1 MTIQPSQSS
10 SQQARLANLNSINNT
25 LSARQNSRKNT
36 GTASGQISSAAARL
50 SGGNKSGGLISGV
63 KTNGLISGRS
73 TTGLINSPGA
83 FLTLNRTRNPLQR
96 SISTLSGVTDL
107 VSKSKST
114 LDKIR
119 DQLKIIRAS
128 ASADKNG
135 TLTGKERAANQKVIN
150 TAIQEIQR
158 LATNGKTSGERVSV
172 GPSAFGTNSDQVVA
186 IKIDSIEPN
195 ASVSFSGSVA
205 AAEAAELV
213 YDGTKNSGVFDTA
226 TFTLS
231 SSLGS
236 AQITIS
242 KDESLSDVADRI
254 NQVTSTTGV
263 TATVDGDRLIFNSAD
278 TGSDASF
285 STVLNFFELTV
296 SGVND
301 SQVDIVQVERI
312 DPDASQSLDG
322 SVITAAEQGSQTYI
336 GGAGGV
342 IAESAT
348 FFLSGDD
355 GNASISVTQGES
367 LTDVA
372 DRINALTSSTGVTAT
387 VSGDNIELNTV
398 NYGSDSSFSINFV
411 GTDGLND
418 SQIIDFQIEAVD
430 PNTIHAIS
438 GSVQEGDQAELKYKG
453 DKGDKIKR
461 DATITIAGDLGSVE
475 ISVSKGEKLVDV
487 ADRINQQTAST
498 GVTATADG
506 KNLFFNS
513 VDRSSSSFVS
523 VDVESGTFDIS
534 GGENVNGA
542 RVDYGTEKELTVDGQ
557 TVVGDGNQFS
567 FSDAFGSYTL
577 EIADGFTG
585 SFDTFDVISASN
597 KEIVR
602 ASGVNSSQIDNVE
615 VNSIGFDTTQTI
627 SGSVDIA
634 AEQATLKYKGD
645 KESRIKED
653 ATITVAGDLGSVEI
667 SVIRHEQVSDVA
679 DRINQQTAL
688 TGVTATVDGKNLYF
702 SSVDYGSSSQ
712 VFVDVT
718 SGKFKIE
725 GCTDYNGGKIDYGKD
740 VEATLNGVSYVG
752 DGNQV
757 VYTNGSDSVTLDFVA
772 GFQGTVDT
780 ITIESIDAFE
790 LTGGNGNGTSTGVD
804 VQAVIN
810 GETITGDGKT
820 ISFSND
826 VGSFVL
832 EFTDGFTGSFDQID
846 VVNTTGT
853 FDLNGGND
861 DGTADGLD
869 VVVVINNQT
878 LTAEGNN
885 SYSYNDA
892 TTSFTVELADGF
904 SGTLDTI
911 TVSGEFFHTAAT
923 LASDPTTSLLS
934 FGKSNDLQ
942 GLAAFSLPSVQ
953 ARSLG
958 GPTGTLDQLAAGGL
972 KSGLG
977 ANASDAIRI
986 VDEALAQLDA
996 VESQL
1001 GSFADLVTGAS
1012 SALSNLSSVDE
1023 AKNASLSLIKGA
1035 LANSGFTLGTF
1046 QQDRTSV
1053 FSLLSS

>member
-725 GCTDYNGGKIDYGKD
+725 GGTDYNGGKIDYGKD